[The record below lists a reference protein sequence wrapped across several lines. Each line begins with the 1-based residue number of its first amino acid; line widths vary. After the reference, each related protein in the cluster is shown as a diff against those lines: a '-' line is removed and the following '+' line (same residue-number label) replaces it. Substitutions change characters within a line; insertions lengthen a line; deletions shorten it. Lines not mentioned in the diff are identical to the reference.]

1 MLNTSKVNKLLQEDG
16 EIGFFLIATA
26 SIGQKEIDQSSG
38 NVISKATIS
47 GSVYDL
53 TGKRAKKIAS
63 VSPQVLAGLGSTQE
77 ESISIALS
85 NSAEESAKQLIN
97 ALNNRGVK

>member
-1 MLNTSKVNKLLQEDG
+1 MG
-16 EIGFFLIATA
+16 
-26 SIGQKEIDQSSG
+26 KEIDQSSG

-63 VSPQVLAGLGSTQE
+63 VSPQVLAGLGSIQE

-97 ALNNRGVK
+97 ALNNKGQINEICIKFCNFINFFFRC

>member
-1 MLNTSKVNKLLQEDG
+1 MKYILPILITCS
-16 EIGFFLIATA
+16 FLFAWDTA
-26 SIGQKEIDQSSG
+26 FSETRTTG
-38 NVISKATIS
+38 NILSKATIS

-77 ESISIALS
+77 ESISIALT